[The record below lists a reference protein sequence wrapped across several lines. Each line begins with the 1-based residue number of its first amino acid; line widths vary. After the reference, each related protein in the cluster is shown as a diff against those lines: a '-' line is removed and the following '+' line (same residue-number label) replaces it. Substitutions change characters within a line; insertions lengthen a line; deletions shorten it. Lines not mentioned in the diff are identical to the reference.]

1 MSKFSALNLDS
12 TSDIDSCPMYKKTIS
27 ALMSR
32 MVEELKIL
40 IKLQITTLLEYIL
53 LTLNI
58 LNN

>member
-40 IKLQITTLLEYIL
+40 IKLQITTLLE
-53 LTLNI
+53 
-58 LNN
+58 